1 MISIVLSYRNLL
13 ISVKSGESYHIS
25 GSVTRGESYRIS
37 GNCSKGLET
46 VPLFFWSDFMKQK
59 RLSFYSIDL
68 KYVRSL
74 AQKDNNV
81 MSTSPQIHKSN
92 RPFVGVIVLLNDRLY
107 CIPLTSP
114 KAKFAQKKNSIDFL
128 KICHPT
134 SKDSKGAYKVI
145 GGLNINNMLPVDM
158 SLIHKIDI
166 AVKPTDNHET
176 IAYKQLMANQLTW
189 CQANQDIIIKRANS
203 LYNIITEKS
212 EDNKYLAKRC
222 CNFKKLEEVLD
233 QYEEKQKSPI
243 TRNQII
249 RNAKAIAGQKHFSN
263 AKDKSKSR

>member
-1 MISIVLSYRNLL
+1 
-13 ISVKSGESYHIS
+13 
-25 GSVTRGESYRIS
+25 
-37 GNCSKGLET
+37 
-46 VPLFFWSDFMKQK
+46 MKQK

-158 SLIHKIDI
+158 SLIHKILLLNQPI
-166 AVKPTDNHET
+166 ITKQSLINNLWLINLLGVKP
-176 IAYKQLMANQLTW
+176 
-189 CQANQDIIIKRANS
+189 
-203 LYNIITEKS
+203 
-212 EDNKYLAKRC
+212 
-222 CNFKKLEEVLD
+222 
-233 QYEEKQKSPI
+233 
-243 TRNQII
+243 I
-249 RNAKAIAGQKHFSN
+249 RIL
-263 AKDKSKSR
+263 

>member
-37 GNCSKGLET
+37 GSITRGESYRISGNCSKGLET
-46 VPLFFWSDFMKQK
+46 VPLFFGSDFMKQK

-158 SLIHKIDI
+158 SLIHKILLLNQPI
-166 AVKPTDNHET
+166 ITKQSLINNLWLINLLGVKP
-176 IAYKQLMANQLTW
+176 
-189 CQANQDIIIKRANS
+189 
-203 LYNIITEKS
+203 
-212 EDNKYLAKRC
+212 
-222 CNFKKLEEVLD
+222 
-233 QYEEKQKSPI
+233 
-243 TRNQII
+243 I
-249 RNAKAIAGQKHFSN
+249 RIL
-263 AKDKSKSR
+263 